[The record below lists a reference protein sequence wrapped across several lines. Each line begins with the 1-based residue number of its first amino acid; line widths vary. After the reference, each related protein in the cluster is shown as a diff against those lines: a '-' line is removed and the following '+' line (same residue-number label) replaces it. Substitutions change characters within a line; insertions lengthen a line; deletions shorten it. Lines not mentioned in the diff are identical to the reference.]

1 MKEKMRKVTVP
12 PTPPETRI
20 ITRAI
25 IRLCMNAS
33 FGRDAPE
40 DTGLYSRMHPTLKL
54 YTSSEETVN
63 CKNFSKIT
71 M

>member
-1 MKEKMRKVTVP
+1 MKKVVRP
-12 PTPPETRI
+12 PTLPETRI
-20 ITRAI
+20 TTRAI

-40 DTGLYSRMHPTLKL
+40 DTGLYFRSHPTLKL

>member
-1 MKEKMRKVTVP
+1 MKEKMKKVTVP

-40 DTGLYSRMHPTLKL
+40 DYGTLLQNASYSQII
-54 YTSSEETVN
+54 YQ
-63 CKNFSKIT
+63 
-71 M
+71 